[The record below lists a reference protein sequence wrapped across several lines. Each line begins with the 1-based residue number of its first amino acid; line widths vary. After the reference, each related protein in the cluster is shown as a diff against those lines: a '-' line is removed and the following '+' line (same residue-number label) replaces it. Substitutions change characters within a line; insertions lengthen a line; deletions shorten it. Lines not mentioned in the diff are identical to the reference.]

1 MQETKFWDVISLLNW
16 DEEGDD
22 EHVVRPALEALS
34 QMKEEDIMR
43 FDDIMS
49 EKLHAIDTRDHARF
63 GYLGE
68 LDPEVGDEYISP
80 DDFLYLRCA
89 VVAKGKHVYESIR
102 SDPTGMLRNEGFEA
116 LLSLASEAYEKR
128 TGREYTHCPAVS
140 YESFTNTA
148 AWEPTGVTS
157 EGKYTT
163 AGVPSGNRRPT

>member
-22 EHVVRPALEALS
+22 EHVGRPALEALS

-89 VVAKGKHVYESIR
+89 VVAKGKPNTRAASRRAPACCKSPVVNNVAGELGR
-102 SDPTGMLRNEGFEA
+102 PAREPPTKPQPRPVGGTWPTMSMPRARNA
-116 LLSLASEAYEKR
+116 LCR
-128 TGREYTHCPAVS
+128 
-140 YESFTNTA
+140 
-148 AWEPTGVTS
+148 
-157 EGKYTT
+157 
-163 AGVPSGNRRPT
+163 